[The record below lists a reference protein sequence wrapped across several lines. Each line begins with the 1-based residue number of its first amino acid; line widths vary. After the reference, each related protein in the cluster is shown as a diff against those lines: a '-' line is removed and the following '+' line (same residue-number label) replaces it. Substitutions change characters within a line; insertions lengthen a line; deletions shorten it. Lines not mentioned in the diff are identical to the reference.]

1 MFSGHVSPVMRQKAK
16 GSRPK
21 RNAERRAAR
30 RLVLPGFPIS
40 PRPFSKAEIEQYFS
54 GDRIQCLVCGKH
66 YRRLGRHLQVHD
78 LTEDEYRELYGLP
91 WRRGLC
97 GKDAHAAY
105 FAAIKK
111 RMAEGFVPPCDAE
124 NRAKAHDA
132 IRKRGIRLQPFR
144 KEVSQENIAKSNG
157 RDAWPSSMFEEI
169 VRRVLTGRTVPNVC
183 ADKDVP
189 GATWFR
195 KHLAAHP
202 EDKAA
207 FLSAIDRLPFPTQ
220 ADIGYGMGPRF
231 WTEVARLRQ
240 LGQSDHV
247 IGRDLGV
254 DAMTVNRGRRQR
266 GIS

>member
-21 RNAERRAAR
+21 RNAARRAAR

-40 PRPFSKAEIEQYFS
+40 PRPFSKAEIDQYFS

-66 YRRLGRHLQVHD
+66 YRRLGRHLQIHD
-78 LTEDEYRELYGLP
+78 LTEDEYRGLYGLP

-97 GKDAHAAY
+97 GQGAHNAYSAAVR
-105 FAAIKK
+105 K
-111 RMAEGFVPPCDAE
+111 RIESGFSPPCDAE
-124 NRAKAHDA
+124 NRARAHDA

-157 RDAWPSSMFEEI
+157 RDPWPRSMFNEI

-183 ADKDVP
+183 ADSDVP

-195 KHLAAHP
+195 THLANHP
-202 EDKAA
+202 EDKAL
-207 FLSAIDRLPFPTQ
+207 FLAAINRHPFKAQ
-220 ADIGYGMGPRF
+220 AAIGYGMGPRF
-231 WTEVARLRQ
+231 WREVAKCRQ
-240 LGQSDHV
+240 RGQSDHV
-247 IGRDLGV
+247 ISRELGV
-254 DAMTVNRGRRQR
+254 SAMTVNRGRRQR